1 MCSATRGRYHASTE
15 GTQCESIRSRGP
27 PRIVA
32 MLGARATWRKL
43 TCRRSNATIS
53 EFRVAKNGTF
63 SIKKKKKN

>member
-1 MCSATRGRYHASTE
+1 
-15 GTQCESIRSRGP
+15 
-27 PRIVA
+27 